1 LPWQPHLHD
10 DSLHPVKVLF
20 YSLALAAVHPFVH
33 AQEASQLGFT
43 ALQSQANDLV
53 EQGQLVEALPLLKEL
68 VERVEAAAESDI
80 KLDFPVFL
88 IGTAHIQR
96 YVASGQKRELQE
108 TLKWYDKLQNEFPDS
123 PKIKDMLLKR
133 IDVLRVLGRNDEATA
148 LMRDMLSGKYNFRLN
163 YSEQTRAVP

>member
-1 LPWQPHLHD
+1 
-10 DSLHPVKVLF
+10 
-20 YSLALAAVHPFVH
+20 VHPFVH

-68 VERVEAAAESDI
+68 VERLEAAAESDI